1 MGFYDPAPT
10 KSKVLQVY
18 YLFAGKDHFVEVRD
32 EEPLSCPRES
42 HIVTEFKNRGHP

>member
-1 MGFYDPAPT
+1 M

-32 EEPLSCPRES
+32 DEPLSCPRES
-42 HIVTEFKNRGHP
+42 HIVTEFEKRDLP